1 MRDRRWTS
9 VAAVGL
15 AAMLAL
21 TACGSS
27 STDTDDTSEA
37 GQVSHLS
44 VDRNDGGAYML
55 SWDGA
60 DEATVFAST
69 SVTDPS
75 EDGREVATGDGT
87 ATVDGLDPID
97 RWYFEV
103 ATGDGAGDIASTRQF
118 FLQGAHNVRDMGG
131 FTTKDGRATAWGEVF
146 RADSLTEL
154 TDDDDVALAAAD
166 VTTVVDYRGKSE
178 IAKNGQDQLPE
189 STKYVNLP
197 VLDKNT
203 EALSNAIQKALKTGN
218 QQVMQDMLGDGKA
231 RQIGDEGFVGQ
242 LNSPKA
248 MAAYGETLEL
258 IASSDGALMYHCT
271 SGKDRTGMMSALL
284 LGVLGVPDEA
294 IIDDFVASNT
304 YNREHNEKT
313 YKYLSGKGVDISLIK
328 PLMEQRPSQIKPVLD
343 AVHNTYGGWDK
354 FAHDVLGLD
363 AQTLT
368 QLRDKM
374 LV

>member
-1 MRDRRWTS
+1 M
-9 VAAVGL
+9 GL
-15 AAMLAL
+15 ASMLAL

-27 STDTDDTSEA
+27 STDTDDASSS

-44 VDRNDGGAYML
+44 VDRGDAGAYTL

-60 DEATVFAST
+60 GEATVFAST

-75 EDGREVATGDGT
+75 ENGREVATGDGA

-97 RWYFEV
+97 RWYFE
-103 ATGDGAGDIASTRQF
+103 ASTGDGTGDIASTRQF

-131 FTTKDGRATAWGEVF
+131 FTTKDGHTTAWGKVF

-154 TDDDDVALAAAD
+154 TDEDDAALAAAD
-166 VTTVVDYRGKSE
+166 VATVVDYRGKSE
-178 IAKNGQDQLPE
+178 IAKNGQDQLPA

-231 RQIGDEGFVGQ
+231 RQIGDEGFVDQ

-248 MAAYGETLEL
+248 MAAYGKTLEL
-258 IASSDGALMYHCT
+258 IANSDGALMYHCT

-284 LGVLGVPDEA
+284 LGILGVSDEA

-313 YKYLSGKGVDISLIK
+313 YKYLEGKGVDISLVK

-363 AQTLT
+363 SQTLT